1 MKRSRALSFSI
12 FYFSVW
18 RTHDPQLPIS
28 STKGSWDEMVTLTF
42 HFPLVVCELLAQ
54 YLFNTNHMLYPSRYW
69 LVGWWDKKGACSLN
83 CLWPWRCH
91 LATHVKL
98 MVAFAAHSTP
108 TGLPSTHCFVFVYL
122 YFSTCIFVFV
132 HLWAWWPINPP
143 LCVCVFSFIIHF
155 CICNA
160 DGCLCCPLNPTG
172 PPSTHHF
179 VFVNLCFFGVF
190 VKLIVA
196 FADYSNPLDYH
207 QPTALHLCKCV
218 FAFFSVDISLLP
230 SRLRHLHLD
239 RVYLH
244 PAWLQGLLN
253 DDHIYVSII
262 YPVCMH
268 TLSKQLLWITVI
280 IFAAFFL

>member
-1 MKRSRALSFSI
+1 
-12 FYFSVW
+12 
-18 RTHDPQLPIS
+18 
-28 STKGSWDEMVTLTF
+28 
-42 HFPLVVCELLAQ
+42 
-54 YLFNTNHMLYPSRYW
+54 MLYPSGYW
-69 LVGWWDKKGACSLN
+69 LVWWWDKKGACSLN

-218 FAFFSVDISLLP
+218 FAFFFC
-230 SRLRHLHLD
+230 RHVFFSHET
-239 RVYLH
+239 
-244 PAWLQGLLN
+244 
-253 DDHIYVSII
+253 I
-262 YPVCMH
+262 
-268 TLSKQLLWITVI
+268 TLFVKQLAIDKSLIFLSLI
-280 IFAAFFL
+280 INHSCPFLLFQLYPKS

>member
-1 MKRSRALSFSI
+1 MAKVPLTCCIHRDIDWLDGEIKREHVAWIASGLGDATWQPMWSWWLPLLPTQPPLDYHQPTALYLCICI
-12 FYFSVW
+12 FQLVYLYLCICEPDGPLTHHSVF
-18 RTHDPQLPIS
+18 
-28 STKGSWDEMVTLTF
+28 VY
-42 HFPLVVCELLAQ
+42 FPL
-54 YLFNTNHMLYPSRYW
+54 LFIFVFVM
-69 LVGWWDKKGACSLN
+69 
-83 CLWPWRCH
+83 
-91 LATHVKL
+91 L

-218 FAFFSVDISLLP
+218 FAFFFCQ
-230 SRLRHLHLD
+230 H
-239 RVYLH
+239 
-244 PAWLQGLLN
+244 
-253 DDHIYVSII
+253 VSIAI
-262 YPVCMH
+262 P
-268 TLSKQLLWITVI
+268 TQAPLPR
-280 IFAAFFL
+280 